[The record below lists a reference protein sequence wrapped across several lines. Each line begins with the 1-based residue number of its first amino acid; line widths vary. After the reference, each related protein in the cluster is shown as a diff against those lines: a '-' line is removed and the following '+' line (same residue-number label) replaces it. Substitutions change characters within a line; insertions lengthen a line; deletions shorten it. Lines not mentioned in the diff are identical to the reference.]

1 MTPRTDRAAFVLQ
14 RAGVNLVHADEA
26 RELETDLRE
35 ARELLRSALIYDEHG
50 SGHLHID
57 LANMYRD
64 FLSRMEAKDK

>member
-35 ARELLRSALIYDEHG
+35 ARELLSEVLRYSNDLPDE
-50 SGHLHID
+50 LH
-57 LANMYRD
+57 NTSND
-64 FLSRMEAKDK
+64 FLSRMEDKDK

>member
-35 ARELLRSALIYDEHG
+35 ARKLMARVVGDVYFRDYYPDTDGLFAAF
-50 SGHLHID
+50 
-57 LANMYRD
+57 LAQ
-64 FLSRMEAKDK
+64 MEAKDK